1 LGRIARPRAD
11 ARPWR
16 PRLLRIGGGALALV
30 MLAACSTGGV
40 DDSRRFQSQEATR
53 VQQLPGAQ
61 ATQIAEQF
69 KASPTAPPP
78 TMTPN
83 AAVSDLALAS
93 SVNGDGSPG
102 NTLRSVPANSSQT
115 IYAVARIANIQGGQ
129 VVSAVWR
136 TEDGSII
143 ASVDQTPGASASP
156 QWVSFPVQFGG
167 SLPRGTY
174 SVAIFIGNDLLQSL
188 AFRAT

>member
-1 LGRIARPRAD
+1 MLTR
-11 ARPWR
+11 
-16 PRLLRIGGGALALV
+16 LRIRNLAL
-30 MLAACSTGGV
+30 
-40 DDSRRFQSQEATR
+40 
-53 VQQLPGAQ
+53 
-61 ATQIAEQF
+61 
-69 KASPTAPPP
+69 
-78 TMTPN
+78 
-83 AAVSDLALAS
+83 VSDLALAS

-115 IYAVARIANIQGGQ
+115 IYAVARISNIQPGQ

-136 TEDGSII
+136 TEDGTII
-143 ASVDQTPGASASP
+143 TSVDQTPGASASP

-174 SVAIFIGNDLLQSL
+174 SVAIFAGNDLLQSL